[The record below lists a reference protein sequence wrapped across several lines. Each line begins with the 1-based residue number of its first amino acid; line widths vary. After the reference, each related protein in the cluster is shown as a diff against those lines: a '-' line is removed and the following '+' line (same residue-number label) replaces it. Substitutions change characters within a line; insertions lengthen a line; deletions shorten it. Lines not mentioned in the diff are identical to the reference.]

1 LNFDDLGK
9 YRGRMVFTSV
19 SGSLMMKD
27 LPCGNQL
34 TQGEYVGRVGS
45 VVWDIR
51 SIIFSGKVR
60 PVPPPAPVAVVDAV
74 DAREIMP
81 VAPVPED
88 VSDAREALEPRR
100 RIVNLFSVVVVGN
113 FVRLDKVDSLKMA
126 FLSQWYSF

>member
-1 LNFDDLGK
+1 
-9 YRGRMVFTSV
+9 MVFTSV

-60 PVPPPAPVAVVDAV
+60 PDPPPVPVAVVDAV

-88 VSDAREALEPRR
+88 VSEARETLEPRR
-100 RIVNLFSVVVVGN
+100 RIVNLFSVVVAGN
-113 FVRLDKVDSLKMA
+113 FVMGGQSRFVENAMA
-126 FLSQWYSF
+126 STMVFPLTQDV